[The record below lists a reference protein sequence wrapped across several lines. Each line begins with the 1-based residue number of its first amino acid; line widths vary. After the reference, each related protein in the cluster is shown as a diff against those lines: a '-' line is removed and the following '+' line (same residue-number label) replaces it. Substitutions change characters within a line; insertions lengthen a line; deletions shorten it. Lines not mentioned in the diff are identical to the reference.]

1 MAPNDP
7 TRGSEEAEP
16 PYRQTINFPGT
27 DEPSFSLTTTF
38 VPRNRENL
46 AAFMAVDSNPNSE
59 NYGQL
64 RLLEL
69 PRSTVIFGPGQVQ
82 NAFDSDAD
90 VREVLLPLEQSTAEV
105 TRGNLLTLPFAGG
118 LLYVE
123 PLYVQA
129 GGGGAAS
136 FPLLQQVMVGF
147 GEEVAIGSNLQD
159 ALNNL
164 FEGGEDPL
172 PEPDE
177 DTGDEEPSEGA
188 ADGDEE
194 STDQE
199 LVDSIDEAVEAWEE
213 AQEQNEEATE
223 RLREALEDLEEQMGE

>member
-1 MAPNDP
+1 
-7 TRGSEEAEP
+7 
-16 PYRQTINFPGT
+16 
-27 DEPSFSLTTTF
+27 
-38 VPRNRENL
+38 
-46 AAFMAVDSNPNSE
+46 
-59 NYGQL
+59 
-64 RLLEL
+64 
-69 PRSTVIFGPGQVQ
+69 
-82 NAFDSDAD
+82 
-90 VREVLLPLEQSTAEV
+90 STAEV

-177 DTGDEEPSEGA
+177 DTGDEE
-188 ADGDEE
+188 